1 MSGATEP
8 TANVFAALDEQR
20 MSRRQIYAIVL
31 VALGEFIDGYDLIV
45 MGAALILLRPQFG
58 LTPSQI
64 GLLGGA
70 SFIGA
75 AIGMFVFGDLS
86 DRLGRRAIFVANLIF
101 FVVFSIISAFVT
113 TLPQLFLARFMVG
126 IGVGM
131 DVPTSMAYIAEIS
144 PRQRRGMLS
153 GMVVNLTWVIGAMS
167 SSLIALPLIHWSG
180 DNAWRWM
187 FGLAAVPAALV
198 LIGRQILPESPRWL
212 LLQRRTEEARAALAS
227 FGVVADDA
235 QLARIGARRG
245 SYAELFQPPW
255 RTRVLL
261 VALVFILNCIA
272 GPLATIAAPFVFRS
286 VGALSIT
293 ASLLFSAAVW
303 VAGLC
308 GLLTGG
314 LLVDRVG
321 RRRLLYVGAIAAG
334 CSALF
339 MSLAGP
345 DNPTPLIIGYFA
357 FGYFLWLGPAFV
369 TWVWSSELFPT
380 HLRGRSQGFCN
391 GFCRLAIAAN
401 IFLIPVGVA
410 LIGFRPSIIILSIPL
425 FALVLLVSKLPFLDS
440 DRLSLEALANEAG

>member
-1 MSGATEP
+1 MSGTTEP
-8 TANVFAALDEQR
+8 TADVFAALDEQR
-20 MSRRQIYAIVL
+20 MSRRQIYAVVL

-212 LLQRRTEEARAALAS
+212 LLHRRTEEARAALAS

-235 QLARIGARRG
+235 QLARIAARRG

-321 RRRLLYVGAIAAG
+321 RRRLLYIGATAAG
-334 CSALF
+334 CSALI
-339 MSLAGP
+339 MSFAGP
-345 DNPTPLIIGYFA
+345 HNPTPLIIGYFA

-391 GFCRLAIAAN
+391 GLCRLAIAAN

-410 LIGFRPSIIILSIPL
+410 LIGFRPSILILSVPL
-425 FALVLLVSKLPFLDS
+425 FALVLLVSRLPFLDS
-440 DRLSLEALANEAG
+440 DRLSLEALANRAN

>member
-1 MSGATEP
+1 MSGIAEP
-8 TANVFAALDEQR
+8 TDHPFAGLDEQP

-58 LTPSQI
+58 LTPSEI

-101 FVVFSIISAFVT
+101 FVVFSIVSAFVT

-167 SSLIALPLIHWSG
+167 SSLIALPLIHWTG
-180 DNAWRWM
+180 VDAWRWM

-212 LLQRRTEEARAALAS
+212 LLHRRTDEARDALAS
-227 FGVVADDA
+227 FGIVADDA
-235 QLARIGARRG
+235 QLARIAARRG
-245 SYAELFQPPW
+245 SYAELFRPPW
-255 RTRVLL
+255 RTRILL
-261 VALVFILNCIA
+261 VTLVFILNCIA

-293 ASLLFSAAVW
+293 ASLLFSAEVW
-303 VAGLC
+303 GAGMC

-321 RRRLLYVGAIAAG
+321 RRGLLCIGAIASG

-339 MSLAGP
+339 MSFAGP
-345 DNPTPLIIGYFA
+345 DDPTPLIVGYFA
-357 FGYFLWLGPAFV
+357 FGYFLWLGPAFI

-410 LIGFRPSIIILSIPL
+410 LIGFRASIIILSVPL
-425 FALVLLVSKLPFLDS
+425 FALVLLVSRLSFLDS
-440 DRLSLEALANEAG
+440 DRLSLEALEKGAE

>member
-1 MSGATEP
+1 MSGITEP
-8 TANVFAALDEQR
+8 TARVLSDLDER
-20 MSRRQIYAIVL
+20 PMSRRQIYAIVL

-75 AIGMFVFGDLS
+75 AVGMFVFGDLS
-86 DRLGRRAIFVANLIF
+86 DRLGRRTIFVANLVF
-101 FVVFSIISAFVT
+101 FVVFSIVSAFVS
-113 TLPQLFLARFMVG
+113 TLPQLFVARFMVG

-144 PRQRRGMLS
+144 PRRRRGMLS
-153 GMVVNLTWVIGAMS
+153 GMVINLTWVIGAMS
-167 SSLIALPLIHWSG
+167 SSLIALPLIHWTG
-180 DNAWRWM
+180 ANAWRWM

-212 LLQRRTEEARAALAS
+212 LLHRRTEEAREALAS
-227 FGVVADDA
+227 FGVVADEA
-235 QLARIGARRG
+235 LLARIVARRG

-255 RTRVLL
+255 RTRILL

-321 RRRLLYVGAIAAG
+321 RRRLLCLGAIAAG
-334 CSALF
+334 CSALV
-339 MSLAGP
+339 MSSAGP

-357 FGYFLWLGPAFV
+357 FGYFLWLGPAFI

-401 IFLIPVGVA
+401 IFLIPVGVT
-410 LIGFRPSIIILSIPL
+410 LIGFRPSIIILSVPL
-425 FALVLLVSKLPFLDS
+425 FVLVLLVSRLPFLDS
-440 DRLSLEALANEAG
+440 DRLSLEALASEAE